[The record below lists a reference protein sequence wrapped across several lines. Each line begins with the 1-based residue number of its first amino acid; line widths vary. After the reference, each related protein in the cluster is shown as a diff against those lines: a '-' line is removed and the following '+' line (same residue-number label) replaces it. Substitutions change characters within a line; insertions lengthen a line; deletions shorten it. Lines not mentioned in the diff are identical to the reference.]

1 MLAEESVNQ
10 AKSIILTLFQ
20 SFYKEEPNI
29 EPKNTVLVD
38 FELRTS
44 KSP

>member
-1 MLAEESVNQ
+1 MVQ
-10 AKSIILTLFQ
+10 IPDKKYVVLTLFQ

-29 EPKNTVLVD
+29 EQKNPIFGD